1 MLFNSV
7 LGVKNLNNKKY
18 TGIRLSEKDRE
29 ILEKIAQKYDLTISD
44 VIRIAIK
51 KFLENNETIKLE
63 VSS

>member
-1 MLFNSV
+1 MQ
-7 LGVKNLNNKKY
+7 NKRY

-29 ILEKIAQKYDLTISD
+29 MLEKIAQKYDLTISD

>member
-1 MLFNSV
+1 
-7 LGVKNLNNKKY
+7 VKNLNNKKY
-18 TGIRLSEKDRE
+18 TGIRLSEKDRA

-51 KFLENNETIKLE
+51 KFLENDETIKLLE